1 MADNA
6 KMADGTQSGSATG
19 TPRRRSRK
27 SAKSTAPSA
36 EAELVGLELR
46 PAGLNKV
53 ERQAFAKLMDA
64 IAERRLL
71 PGVRL
76 VEEDLAGIFGV
87 SRERIR
93 RILLVLSQHDI
104 VHLEP
109 NRGAFVARPS
119 HRECRDAFES
129 RRLIER
135 HVVQTLA
142 GLGPARRRKIVENLR
157 LHIESETAAIQ
168 ADDRAAEIRLSGE
181 FHLKMAA
188 YAGNQRLVRILQDL
202 IAQMS
207 LAIVAHTHSHD
218 LDCSIAEHGA
228 LLDAVLAGDGE
239 GADRLLV
246 AHLDHMEAALAHGL
260 QGDGTLASVLAP
272 ER

>member
-1 MADNA
+1 MADEA
-6 KMADGTQSGSATG
+6 KDVSMPEAAPEPRK
-19 TPRRRSRK
+19 PRRRSVAGRK
-27 SAKSTAPSA
+27 APSD
-36 EAELVGLELR
+36 EPELIGLELR

-104 VHLEP
+104 VRLEP

-119 HRECRDAFES
+119 YRECRDAFES

-142 GLGPARRRKIVENLR
+142 SLGPARRRKIVENLR
-157 LHIESETAAIQ
+157 LHIENETAAVR

-218 LDCSIAEHGA
+218 LDCSIAEHGS
-228 LLDAVLAGDGE
+228 LLDAILAGDGE
-239 GADRLLV
+239 AADGLLV
-246 AHLDHMEAALAHGL
+246 AHLEHMETALAHGL
-260 QGDGTLASVLAP
+260 QDDGSLASVLAK
-272 ER
+272 EH